1 MHPCLW
7 WRSLTLTPCPTLRE
21 AFHYH
26 FAESANHPSPQP
38 LQRARLSESS
48 GTSPNLVRVD
58 QALSDPRWHMPG
70 LNVREGFSCHIFL
83 IHLKYH
89 MSKHLN
95 IYNKNPLSAMES
107 WFGKRGYIL
116 HKLGI
121 ASTMDGKNSCLLRR
135 PIEHQSGFII
145 GCLVYQCISF
155 PKMMQNKMNI
165 RSNTQHVLK
174 PGSPIRRK
182 NICVYSQKQ
191 FAKQKYKCQHCF
203 SH

>member
-1 MHPCLW
+1 MQPPKHAKYIDIPYYIWYETKSKVVLGGAAFLAKGLYIFVFHSTTNQKHEAFAGMHPCLW

-21 AFHYH
+21 ASHYH

-107 WFGKRGYIL
+107 
-116 HKLGI
+116 
-121 ASTMDGKNSCLLRR
+121 
-135 PIEHQSGFII
+135 
-145 GCLVYQCISF
+145 
-155 PKMMQNKMNI
+155 
-165 RSNTQHVLK
+165 
-174 PGSPIRRK
+174 
-182 NICVYSQKQ
+182 
-191 FAKQKYKCQHCF
+191 
-203 SH
+203 